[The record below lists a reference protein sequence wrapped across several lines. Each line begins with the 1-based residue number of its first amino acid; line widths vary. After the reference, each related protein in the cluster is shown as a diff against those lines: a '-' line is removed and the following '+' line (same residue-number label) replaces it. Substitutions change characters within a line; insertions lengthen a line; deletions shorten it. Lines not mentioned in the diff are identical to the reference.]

1 MTYYCYDDTG
11 SNYTYLYTTT
21 TDFVVGEPVTFHIN
35 KQIKDNVAYTELA
48 TSSADFNDTVSV
60 TPRELG
66 TNGFKYKLLMS
77 GYYLTYEFKRTPDY
91 DFTE

>member
-21 TDFVVGEPVTFHIN
+21 TDFVVGKPVTFHIN

-48 TSSADFNDTVSV
+48 TSSGGGGGYQWNI
-60 TPRELG
+60 
-66 TNGFKYKLLMS
+66 NGGAGSDGECLVKFVKFY
-77 GYYLTYEFKRTPDY
+77 
-91 DFTE
+91 

>member
-21 TDFVVGEPVTFHIN
+21 TNFVVGEPVTFHIN
-35 KQIKDNVAYTELA
+35 KQIQNNVAYTELA

-60 TPRELG
+60 TPTEL
-66 TNGFKYKLLMS
+66 TENGFEYTLSMS
-77 GYYLTYEFKRTPDY
+77 GITLTYELQRTPDY

>member
-1 MTYYCYDDTG
+1 M
-11 SNYTYLYTTT
+11 YTTT

-35 KQIKDNVAYTELA
+35 KQIKDNLAYTELA

-60 TPRELG
+60 TPTELR
-66 TNGFKYKLLMS
+66 TNSFKYELLMS